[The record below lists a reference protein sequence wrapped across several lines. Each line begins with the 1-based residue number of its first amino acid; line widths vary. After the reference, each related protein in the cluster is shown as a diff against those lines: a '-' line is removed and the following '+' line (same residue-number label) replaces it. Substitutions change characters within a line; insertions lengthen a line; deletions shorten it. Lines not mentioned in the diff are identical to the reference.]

1 MQDEKMSFIG
11 IVGNSTK
18 NMAFYMIKEIFIKAG
33 FSSIYSNDNDS
44 IIILKSKR
52 DKQIGLINIMP
63 KDLKSI
69 LNLNLNFNIVVYT
82 NVGQEE
88 RIDDDILKFFSSL
101 KNAVVLNIDESNC
114 INLLKGNDK
123 ALVMTYGLN
132 NKATITASSL
142 DIGNSIAFNYCLQ
155 RELLTVFHDKIEP
168 LEFPVKL
175 NLIGK
180 ENIYNS
186 LAAISVA
193 LCFGVDI
200 NTIRKTLI
208 EIKGLE
214 RNMEKIYD
222 NKFMIIDNKCINPID
237 YNLTFETVQHLKYK
251 SIILLNGMGIDFGN
265 DNLQKIIDIILNWSS
280 ILGIKNISFYIDKK
294 AELIEEDI
302 KKMFSNTNFSYNV
315 FFSLRDSI
323 GYCLEILNDDD
334 LLLIMGNDVLNGTKD
349 ILLKELNQYG

>member
-11 IVGNSTK
+11 IVGNSRT
-18 NMAFYMIKEIFIKAG
+18 NMAFYMIKSIFIKAG
-33 FSSIYSNDNDS
+33 FSPIYSNDNDS
-44 IIILKSKR
+44 IIILKSEKDR
-52 DKQIGLINIMP
+52 QIGLINIMP

-69 LNLNLNFNIVVYT
+69 LNLKLNFNIVVYT
-82 NVGQEE
+82 NIVQEE
-88 RIDDDILKFFSSL
+88 RTDDVILKFFSSL
-101 KNAVVLNIDESNC
+101 KNVIILNMDESNC
-114 INLLKGNDK
+114 MNLLKGNDK

-155 RELLTVFHDKIEP
+155 RELLTVFDNKIEP
-168 LEFPVKL
+168 LEFPVNL

-193 LCFGVDI
+193 LCFGLDI
-200 NTIRKTLI
+200 NTIRETLA
-208 EIKGLE
+208 EMRGLE

-251 SIILLNGMGIDFGN
+251 SIILLNGMGIDFGD
-265 DNLQKIIDIILNWSS
+265 DNFKKIIDIILNWSS
-280 ILGIKNISFYIDKK
+280 ILGIKNVLFYFDKK
-294 AELIEEDI
+294 YKSIEESI
-302 KKMFSNTNFSYNV
+302 EKIFLNTDFSYNV
-315 FFSLRDSI
+315 FFSLSDSI
-323 GYCLEILNDDD
+323 RYCLKILNDDD
-334 LLLIMGNDVLNGTKD
+334 LLLIMGDDILNGSKD
-349 ILLKELNQYG
+349 ILLKELS